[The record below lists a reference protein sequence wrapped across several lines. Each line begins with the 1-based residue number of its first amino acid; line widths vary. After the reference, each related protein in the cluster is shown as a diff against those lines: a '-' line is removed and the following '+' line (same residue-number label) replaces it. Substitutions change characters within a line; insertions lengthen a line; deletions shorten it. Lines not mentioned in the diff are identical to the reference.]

1 LSIDKETKHE
11 TQGGSVSSKYFFF
24 LIITISNFSIQA
36 SNDSELQK
44 RKPYDISLPHLTY
57 LTDSESGSFEVF
69 VAYEGSRDGWGI
81 GTGNDRYVKDSKK
94 MRLDHTYREL
104 PSQAM
109 FISNF
114 EASVLAD
121 VCKMLSEVLVDFEKD
136 LKSKRWD
143 KCLFLDAY
151 FPNFLKRFHYLL
163 SAALASEDVL
173 PPVTKINDTLFDCSE
188 NSVKSDRRIN
198 VWKSDSSK
206 CMKLRIATKEF
217 TYLLNKWRSDVL
229 LNTERDPWENKTEEL
244 FSVYELFVQ
253 LYFNLPQQRKT

>member
-1 LSIDKETKHE
+1 MKKTEHE
-11 TQGGSVSSKYFFF
+11 TQDGSVSRKYLFF
-24 LIITISNFSIQA
+24 LIIIFPMFSIQA
-36 SNDSELQK
+36 SNDFELQK
-44 RKPYDISLPHLTY
+44 RKPYDISLPYLTY

-69 VAYEGSRDGWGI
+69 VAHEGSREGWGI

-104 PSQAM
+104 PSQAI

-163 SAALASEDVL
+163 SAALASDDAL
-173 PPVTKINDTLFDCSE
+173 PAVTKVNDTLFDCSE
-188 NSVKSDRRIN
+188 NSIKSDRRIN

-206 CMKLRIATKEF
+206 YIKLRIVTKEF

-229 LNTERDPWENKTEEL
+229 LNAQRDPWENKTEKL
-244 FSVYELFVQ
+244 FSVYELFIQ
-253 LYFNLPQQRKT
+253 LYFNLPQQCKS